1 VTGIVNNII
10 YAIDAFGLL
19 DTMYKTWK
27 KKMLDVNNTVIKII
41 YKNKILIN
49 YYIKN
54 VLNTY
59 LKNQNSNLME
69 I

>member
-1 VTGIVNNII
+1 
-10 YAIDAFGLL
+10 
-19 DTMYKTWK
+19 MK
-27 KKMLDVNNTVIKII
+27 KKKKLLDVNNTVIKII
-41 YKNKILIN
+41 YQNKIFIN
-49 YYIKN
+49 YYVKN

>member
-1 VTGIVNNII
+1 
-10 YAIDAFGLL
+10 
-19 DTMYKTWK
+19 
-27 KKMLDVNNTVIKII
+27 MLDVNNTVIKII